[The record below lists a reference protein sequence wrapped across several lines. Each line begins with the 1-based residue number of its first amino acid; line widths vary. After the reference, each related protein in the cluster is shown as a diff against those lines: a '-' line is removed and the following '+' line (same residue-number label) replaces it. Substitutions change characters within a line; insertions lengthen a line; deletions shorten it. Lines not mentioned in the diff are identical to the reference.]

1 MNVNK
6 IGEIVYDKWG
16 AIDPLNKTIRTLLLR
31 QYGPI
36 DYREKLKLFW
46 IKKYTIHFYCLI
58 FSLLVSTEKIVQEK
72 VMIVFFFSFAAH
84 FYLLEN
90 LKAIVQKRQEKLLEG
105 FFEFSSLF
113 TLLITAGM
121 TNKKAMQMSIGNHE
135 FSKILNKAY
144 LRMSSGIPEV
154 AAFEEISSSCRE
166 PVITRYFGC
175 ISQGQRHGNKKL
187 KEDLVRITN
196 ENWQEKLK
204 LHRKKGETLKTK
216 LVFPMMIIFTGILLI
231 LLLPVIIQFQGM
243 M

>member
-1 MNVNK
+1 MNLYF
-6 IGEIVYDKWG
+6 IGEIIYSKWG
-16 AIDPLNKTIRTLLLR
+16 TIEPLNKSIRTLLLK

-36 DYREKLKLFW
+36 DYREKLKIFW
-46 IKKYTIHFYCLI
+46 IKKYSIHIYCLF
-58 FSLLVSTEKIVQEK
+58 FSIIVSLDKVFQEKI
-72 VMIVFFFSFAAH
+72 MIIFFFSLAAH
-84 FYLLEN
+84 YYLLEN
-90 LKAIVQKRQEKLLEG
+90 LKATVLKRQEELLEG

-121 TNKKAMQMSIGNHE
+121 TNKKAMQMSIGDHE
-135 FSKILNKAY
+135 FSTVLNKAF

-187 KEDLVRITN
+187 KEDLARITN

-204 LHRKKGETLKTK
+204 LQKKKGETLKTK
-216 LVFPMMIIFTGILLI
+216 LVFPMMIIFTGILFI
-231 LLLPVIIQFQGM
+231 LLMPVMIQFQGM

>member
-1 MNVNK
+1 MNINK
-6 IGEIVYDKWG
+6 VGELIYSRWG
-16 AIDPLNKTIRTLLLR
+16 SIEALNKTTRTLLLR

-36 DYREKLKLFW
+36 DYQEKLKDFW
-46 IKKYTIHFYCLI
+46 IRKYSIHFYCII
-58 FSLLVSTEKIVQEK
+58 FSLLISFDKGLGEKIMFLV
-72 VMIVFFFSFAAH
+72 FFSFAAH
-84 FYLLEN
+84 LYLLEN
-90 LKAIVQKRQEKLLEG
+90 LKANVLKRQEALLEG

-121 TNKKAMQMSIGNHE
+121 TNKKAIQMSIGHHE
-135 FSKILNKAY
+135 FSKVLNRAY
-144 LRMSSGIPEV
+144 LRMTSGIPEV

-175 ISQGQRHGNKKL
+175 IAQGQRHGNKKL
-187 KEDLVRITN
+187 KEDLARITN

-204 LHRKKGETLKTK
+204 LQKKKGETLKTK

-231 LLLPVIIQFQGM
+231 LLLPVMIQFQGM